1 VRTHANHVDDTGI
14 HDPALAETWC
24 DGEQWGRTLRSTSI
38 ATITTT

>member
-1 VRTHANHVDDTGI
+1 MPTMSTIEI

-24 DGEQWGRTLRSTSI
+24 DGQQWGRTLRSTSI